1 MQERDEMNNEQIRRN
16 SGGNSF
22 PVFWLPDSV
31 YNHHQEGSAMAIPKY
46 DKLMKLFLHTLADG
60 WVHKLKDITAKLA
73 DEFHLTQD
81 EPEEVLS
88 GGAENVF
95 RNGVG
100 RARTYLR

>member
-1 MQERDEMNNEQIRRN
+1 MPCSMDSKESDIPN
-16 SGGNSF
+16 GNSIAYVPLSESNEEQMMF
-22 PVFWLPDSV
+22 STVLC
-31 YNHHQEGSAMAIPKY
+31 HEAIGHG
-46 DKLMKLFLHTLADG
+46 F
-60 WVHKLKDITAKLA
+60 AKLA

>member
-1 MQERDEMNNEQIRRN
+1 
-16 SGGNSF
+16 
-22 PVFWLPDSV
+22 
-31 YNHHQEGSAMAIPKY
+31 MAIPKY

-100 RARTYLR
+100 RARTYLKKAGLLESPERASFRITAEGLR